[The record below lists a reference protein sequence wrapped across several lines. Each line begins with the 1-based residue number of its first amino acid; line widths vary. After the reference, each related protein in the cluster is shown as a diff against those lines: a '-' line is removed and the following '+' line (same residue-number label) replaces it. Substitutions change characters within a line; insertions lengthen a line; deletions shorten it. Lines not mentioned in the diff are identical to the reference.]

1 MTDTWKTRATY
12 LLFILPFTLVFLVFL
27 GLPFLYAFYLS
38 FHRITNL
45 LNILHGLKFAGL
57 ANYAYILK
65 DPEFYWGVVASFYYG
80 ALGIPLGIAVSL
92 GLALLVRPRL
102 PGFQVYRT
110 LFFLPFVLDAFVVGI
125 VWTFLYAPRFGLLTQ
140 VLHALHL
147 VPLDFGVL
155 AHPATAMPGVVVAM
169 TLKNAG
175 FGMVLFLAA
184 LDNIPPEILEAAEMD
199 GATGLQRL
207 WFVILPQLKPVMLF
221 LVVVGIIGAL
231 SAFAE
236 FYAMTGGGPTLFLWG
251 KPVGATKVA
260 GYYLFEHFSNMRV
273 GIAAA
278 TSFLLLML
286 SLGISLVSMR
296 LFGRRA

>member
-12 LLFILPFTLVFLVFL
+12 LLFILPFTVVFLIFL
-27 GLPFLYAFYLS
+27 GFPFLYAFYLS

-45 LNILHGLKFAGL
+45 LNILSGLKFAGL
-57 ANYAYILK
+57 ANYLYILK
-65 DPEFYWGVVASFYYG
+65 DPEFYWGVIASLYYG
-80 ALGIPLGIAVSL
+80 ALSIPFGMAVSL
-92 GLALLVRPRL
+92 GLALLVRPRKPL
-102 PGFQVYRT
+102 LKAYRT

-125 VWTFLYAPRFGLLTQ
+125 VWTFLYAPRYGVFTQ
-140 VLHALHL
+140 VLHWLHL
-147 VPLDFGVL
+147 ASLDFGVL
-155 AHPATAMPGVVVAM
+155 ASPATAMPGVVLAM

-184 LDNIPPEILEAAEMD
+184 LDQIPREVLEAADID
-199 GATGLQRL
+199 GATGLRKL
-207 WFVILPQLKPVMLF
+207 WYVTLPQLKPVMLF

-236 FYAMTGGGPTLFLWG
+236 FYAMTGGGPTMFLWG

-278 TSFLLLML
+278 TSFVLLLL
-286 SLGISLVSMR
+286 SLGISLLSMR
-296 LFGRRA
+296 LFGRRS